1 MRASSCVCV
10 CVCVCQ
16 GSAIVRASSCKHV
29 SVTDWVEGMQQQRR
43 TTNSTNFK
51 ELEGG
56 KLHYAFLVLLAATP
70 GTLALTR
77 LPHAGLPG
85 PLYQQQHGAGRDSLA
100 APVLRWLPVA
110 NVWRCGLFRGL

>member
-1 MRASSCVCV
+1 MRASSHK
-10 CVCVCQ
+10 
-16 GSAIVRASSCKHV
+16 RV

-56 KLHYAFLVLLAATP
+56 KLHYAFLVLPAAP
-70 GTLALTR
+70 STLALTR
-77 LPHAGLPG
+77 LLHACLPC

-100 APVLRWLPVA
+100 APVLRPLTGSSIA
-110 NVWRCGLFRGL
+110 LLLFQGVMTGVYATYKSGQSLHV